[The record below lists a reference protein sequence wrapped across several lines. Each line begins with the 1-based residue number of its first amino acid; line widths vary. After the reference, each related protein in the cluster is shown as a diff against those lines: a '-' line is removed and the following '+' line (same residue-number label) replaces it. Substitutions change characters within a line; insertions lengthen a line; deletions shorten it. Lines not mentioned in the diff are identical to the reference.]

1 MSIVLTKRVRT
12 GDVEMSVHAHAGSY
26 NSISLGIG
34 TAGTIGYLSFDA
46 HLTPDTARQLA
57 AALLAGADAIAR
69 VAVPELAQ

>member
-26 NSISLGIG
+26 NSISLGSG
-34 TAGTIGYLSFDA
+34 TAG
-46 HLTPDTARQLA
+46 TARQLA